1 MARRALDPRA
11 AAPYDAAAVEMKT
24 RASVLFWILAAAPA
38 AHAEPIRLTGIAAIA
53 NDSIVTIQE
62 VDRASASARDGLL
75 RAYGNK
81 PEQLQIE
88 TFKAQSD
95 ALEHLIER
103 RLILDDFKNSG
114 LVYPESIIS
123 DQVNDIIRTRYGN
136 RAALIRELQHDGMTS
151 ESFIQRLREDR
162 ILDAMTRRNVKDQL
176 IISPARIE
184 AYYQTNLAK
193 YKLNDQV
200 KLRVIELSRDA
211 LESSDATCKLAQ
223 EILAKLN
230 EGADFAQM
238 ASIYSF
244 TSRKE
249 GGDWGW
255 FEEGQLSKGFSEISH
270 SLEGGK
276 HSGVFSRAP
285 EGPDAYWIYFYDL
298 SGKITRGRKYSNKE
312 VFLEEKEFPNQA
324 GHQGLP
330 AQPERFFLLRVDEK
344 KIAHTRSLD
353 ELRDEIEKDLLVRE
367 RARLRD
373 RWIARLK
380 AKSFVRRF

>member
-123 DQVNDIIRTRYGN
+123 DQVNDIIRTGYGN

-211 LESSDATCKLAQ
+211 LESSDAT
-223 EILAKLN
+223 
-230 EGADFAQM
+230 
-238 ASIYSF
+238 
-244 TSRKE
+244 TRTRKCS
-249 GGDWGW
+249 
-255 FEEGQLSKGFSEISH
+255 SKRKSSPT
-270 SLEGGK
+270 
-276 HSGVFSRAP
+276 RPA
-285 EGPDAYWIYFYDL
+285 
-298 SGKITRGRKYSNKE
+298 TRGSRRSRSGSSCCGSTRKKSPTP
-312 VFLEEKEFPNQA
+312 VRSTSCA
-324 GHQGLP
+324 
-330 AQPERFFLLRVDEK
+330 
-344 KIAHTRSLD
+344 TRSKKTSWSVNAPACATGGLHG
-353 ELRDEIEKDLLVRE
+353 
-367 RARLRD
+367 
-373 RWIARLK
+373 
-380 AKSFVRRF
+380 

>member
-1 MARRALDPRA
+1 
-11 AAPYDAAAVEMKT
+11 MKT
-24 RASVLFWILAAAPA
+24 RVSILLWIFAAALA
-38 AHAEPIRLTGIAAIA
+38 AHAELIRRTGIAAIA
-53 NDSIVTIQE
+53 NESIVTIQE
-62 VDRASASARDGLL
+62 VEMLSASPRETLG
-75 RAYGNK
+75 RALSQN

-88 TFKAQSD
+88 LFKAQND
-95 ALEHLIER
+95 ALEQLIER

-114 LVYPESIIS
+114 FVFPESIIAN
-123 DQVNDIIRTRYGN
+123 QINDTIRNHYGN
-136 RAALIRELQHDGMTS
+136 RAALIRELQVMGMTS
-151 ESFIQRLREDR
+151 ESYRQRRKEDL
-162 ILDAMTRRNVKDQL
+162 ILYEMERHNVKDQL
-176 IISPARIE
+176 LISPAKIE

-200 KLRVIELSRDA
+200 KLRVIDLGRDA
-211 LESSDATCKLAQ
+211 LDSPDATCKLAE

-255 FEEGQLSKGFSEISH
+255 FEEGKLSKGFSEISQ
-270 SLEGGK
+270 SLDGGK

-285 EGPDAYWIYFYDL
+285 EGQDAYWIYFYDP

-312 VFLEEKEFPNQA
+312 VFLEEKQFANQI
-324 GHQGLP
+324 GHEGLP
-330 AQPERFFLLRVDEK
+330 APPEKFYLLRVDEK
-344 KIAHTRSLD
+344 KVAHTRPLD
-353 ELRDEIEKDLLVRE
+353 ELRDEIEKDLLIRE
-367 RARLRD
+367 RARLRGK
-373 RWIARLK
+373 WIARLK